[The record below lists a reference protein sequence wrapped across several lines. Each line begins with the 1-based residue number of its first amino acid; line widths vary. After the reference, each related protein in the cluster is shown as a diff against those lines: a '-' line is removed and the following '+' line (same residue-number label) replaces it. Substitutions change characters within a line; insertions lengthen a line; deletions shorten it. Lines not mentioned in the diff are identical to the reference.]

1 MYIKFKIK
9 MLANS
14 LRIYIYKLLITSD
27 GSINFKEPSI
37 LKSNINSIKKSC

>member
-27 GSINFKEPSI
+27 GSINFKI
-37 LKSNINSIKKSC
+37 KYQLKKAVELF